1 MKGLGIASTRKLCD
15 FFLEFAWGRK
25 INGRFTFCP
34 FCHSPKKK
42 KSLSTTDRPIPWEC
56 RICNRL
62 KSCTSTLDIFIYRST
77 ADRVGTMAHPRLL
90 APAAFFAT
98 LTILSIFSIASVE
111 MRDPLAVTIS
121 RMKRMQQ
128 KDRDGVADIAPQ
140 WMTQR
145 PAGNLTNA
153 SKSDL
158 LAYVAG
164 HWQWFNFWRSAANK
178 LHRSIVEHSDY
189 PKMTTFP
196 PYNHDLGICAPKEGE
211 SSRDFKQTQL
221 IKGAFARTRFCVLWL
236 SQRG

>member
-1 MKGLGIASTRKLCD
+1 
-15 FFLEFAWGRK
+15 
-25 INGRFTFCP
+25 
-34 FCHSPKKK
+34 
-42 KSLSTTDRPIPWEC
+42 
-56 RICNRL
+56 
-62 KSCTSTLDIFIYRST
+62 
-77 ADRVGTMAHPRLL
+77 MAHPRLL
-90 APAAFFAT
+90 SPAAFFAT

-145 PAGNLTNA
+145 PAGNFTNA

-158 LAYVAG
+158 MAYVAG

-196 PYNHDLGICAPKEGE
+196 PTIMTWEFAHPRKGNQAEISNKPNWLRGLLRGHVFAFYGSHREA
-211 SSRDFKQTQL
+211 SSNPRPL
-221 IKGAFARTRFCVLWL
+221 LFC
-236 SQRG
+236 

>member
-1 MKGLGIASTRKLCD
+1 MKGLRIASSRKLCD

-77 ADRVGTMAHPRLL
+77 ADRFGTMAHPRLL
-90 APAAFFAT
+90 SPAAFFAT

-164 HWQWFNFWRSAANK
+164 H
-178 LHRSIVEHSDY
+178 
-189 PKMTTFP
+189 
-196 PYNHDLGICAPKEGE
+196 
-211 SSRDFKQTQL
+211 
-221 IKGAFARTRFCVLWL
+221 
-236 SQRG
+236 